1 MKGAALAK
9 LPGFLLFEWL
19 PTPLYLLVS
28 AILVFFFIFVAV
40 SVIIAVYK
48 LIQFLVQVLGGVLG
62 KVVSLFV

>member
-1 MKGAALAK
+1 MIDLVLAT
-9 LPGFLLFEWL
+9 FTWL
-19 PTPLYLLVS
+19 PTPLYLRVS
-28 AILVFFFIFVAV
+28 AILVFFFLFVAV